1 MKIRIKFK
9 AWSFIVTMACFIFYY
24 SISSFMKFGVQQ
36 DMLADVTLVLM
47 TFFLLKSFFQYPI
60 QSLALVSLLLAL
72 TNEVAQFIQYLSLI
86 ELHQSPL
93 AWAIMGNHYQL
104 VELLAYLLGYLI
116 LIFGGYLQ
124 TQYRLWRRY
133 KTGS

>member
-1 MKIRIKFK
+1 
-9 AWSFIVTMACFIFYY
+9 
-24 SISSFMKFGVQQ
+24 MKFGVQQ